1 MSDTLL
7 DVDGVHTEQA
17 IAARQREKRR
27 QEWQELQDLKA
38 LHSCK
43 KGMFCLVKQASL
55 SYDVSMQGHELTYAL
70 AQQKQTFVTMVGAK
84 PFKVTQQAGASEG
97 SILCH
102 CHASD
107 CMPNLIKTLCGLRD
121 LIPFN

>member
-1 MSDTLL
+1 MSDTELEY
-7 DVDGVHTEQA
+7 DGVHTEKA

-27 QEWQELQDLKA
+27 QEYQELQELKA

-43 KGMFCLVKQASL
+43 KGIFCLVKQAGL
-55 SYDVSMQGHELTYAL
+55 SYDVSLQGHELSYVL
-70 AQQKQTFVTMVGAK
+70 PQQKQTFVTMVGTK
-84 PFKVTQQAGASEG
+84 PFKVTQQAGSIEG
-97 SILCH
+97 AILCH
-102 CHASD
+102 CHAPD